1 MRCWRRVCA
10 TAIAVA
16 AFVSCVFVAARVA
29 SARED
34 DDAQT
39 MLFSGR
45 DIWRNG
51 AFAYGGFIH
60 APGGF
65 DQDGLLLKVLVSGGL
80 YRYDAANLGGAR
92 VAGAEWVAQVLPGW
106 RIKRGD
112 AEFKFFM
119 GPDIQF
125 HRLRPDDPDNKLR
138 GRSFGLRL
146 ASELWYEPT
155 PNTMIAADVSLSSIA
170 TSNAARIAYGWRIF
184 DDMLGG
190 VYVGPELQYFGSD
203 GYRHLRLGAH
213 VTTMK
218 SADVEWSAAAG
229 WARDS
234 TGRSSPYVRLN
245 LLKRQ

>member
-16 AFVSCVFVAARVA
+16 AFVSCIFVAARVA

-65 DQDGLLLKVLVSGGL
+65 DQDGLLLKVLMSGGL

-92 VAGAEWVAQVLPGW
+92 VTGAEWVAQVLPGW

-119 GPDIQF
+119 GPDIQV

-170 TSNAARIAYGWRIF
+170 TSNTARIAYGWRIL

>member
-1 MRCWRRVCA
+1 V
-10 TAIAVA
+10 AVA
-16 AFVSCVFVAARVA
+16 AFISCVFVMLGVA
-29 SARED
+29 SAGED

-51 AFAYGGFIH
+51 AFAYGGFVF
-60 APGGF
+60 APGGL
-65 DQDGLLLKVLVSGGL
+65 DQDGLLVKILVSGGL

-92 VAGAEWVAQVLPGW
+92 VTGAEWVAQVLPGW

-119 GPDIQF
+119 GPDIQV
-125 HRLRPDDPDNKLR
+125 HRLRPDDPENKLR
-138 GRSFGLRL
+138 GRSFGLRM
-146 ASELWYEPT
+146 AAEFWYEPT
-155 PNTMIAADVSLSSIA
+155 PNTMIASDVSLSSIA
-170 TSNAARIAYGWRIF
+170 TSDTARIAFGWRIL

-203 GYRHLRLGAH
+203 GYRHLRIGAH
-213 VTTMK
+213 VTTIK
-218 SADVEWSAAAG
+218 TADVEWSAAAG

-234 TGRSSPYVRLN
+234 AGRSSPYLRLN